1 MFLGKSESVDVD
13 VLVLFCK
20 VVGYNFEYILEH
32 CFLDF
37 KS

>member
-20 VVGYNFEYILEH
+20 VVGYNFEYI
-32 CFLDF
+32 FLNIVF
-37 KS
+37 